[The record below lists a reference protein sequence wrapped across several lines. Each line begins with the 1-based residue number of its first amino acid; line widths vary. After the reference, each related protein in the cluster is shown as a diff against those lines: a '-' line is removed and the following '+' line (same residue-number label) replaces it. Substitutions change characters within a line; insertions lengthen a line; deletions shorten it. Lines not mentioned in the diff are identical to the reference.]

1 MSRQAVNNPDRLP
14 TRFHCNDLIKRYIQP
29 LNDKMVDV
37 KGDFEGSTNLNIP
50 ELSLAKIAT
59 FIQLNGMADA
69 LVAG

>member
-1 MSRQAVNNPDRLP
+1 
-14 TRFHCNDLIKRYIQP
+14 
-29 LNDKMVDV
+29 MVDV